1 MLFDLG
7 DSYDDNG
14 IYMEVGFFFDIKD
27 VCKKKLNF
35 DFLKYLLEVDFV
47 KLINYIFEG
56 KKIKNKLINFYLY

>member
-14 IYMEVGFFFDIKD
+14 IYMEVGVFFDIKD
-27 VCKKKLNF
+27 VRKKKLNF

>member
-1 MLFDLG
+1 
-7 DSYDDNG
+7 
-14 IYMEVGFFFDIKD
+14 MEVGFFFDIKD

-35 DFLKYLLEVDFV
+35 DFLKYLLEVDFI